1 MAPAPGRELD
11 GRVALVTGASRG
23 IGVAIARRLA
33 GEGAAVAL
41 VARTLDP
48 EPGTRLPGSLSET
61 AAAIA
66 ASGGRS
72 LPIVAN
78 LADPADRARIVPAVE
93 AAFGP
98 VDVLVHNAAAAIYA
112 PTGEMPLRRRQT
124 VFEVNV
130 HAAIDLAQAVLPA
143 MRARKRGWI
152 VNLSSATA
160 AYPPPPPATGAPP
173 TMSVYGASKAAL
185 ERLTIGL
192 AAEVYA
198 DGIAVNAIAPVA
210 AVETPG
216 AAALVGPL
224 LREHPELVEPVEW
237 LAEAVLAL
245 ATCDPARCTGR
256 VLLSG
261 PFLDELGRK
270 P

>member
-1 MAPAPGRELD
+1 MATTSGGALD
-11 GRVALVTGASRG
+11 GKVALVTGASRG

-33 GEGAAVAL
+33 AEGAAVAL
-41 VARTLDP
+41 VARTRERDP
-48 EPGTRLPGSLSET
+48 GARLAGSLGET

-66 ASGGRS
+66 ADGGRA

-78 LADPADRARIVPAVE
+78 LADPIDRARIVPAVE
-93 AAFGP
+93 AALGP

-112 PTGEMPLRRRQT
+112 PTATMPLRRRHT

-130 HAAIDLAQAVLPA
+130 HAAIDLAQAVVPA

-152 VNLSSATA
+152 VNLSSATSA
-160 AYPPPPPATGAPP
+160 NSPAAPP

-192 AAEVYA
+192 AAELQA
-198 DGIAVNAIAPVA
+198 DGIAVNAVAPVA
-210 AVETPG
+210 AVATPG
-216 AAALVGPL
+216 AEALVGAL

-245 ATCDPARCTGR
+245 ATCDPARLTGR
-256 VLLSG
+256 ILFSG